1 MDALTR
7 LSIKRPLTML
17 MFIVT
22 MVIMGYKGY
31 TYLKLERFPNIDIP
45 VVSISVTYTGASP
58 EDIEDKVVK
67 PIEDAVAGISGID
80 EMTSTSTE
88 GLGSV
93 QIQFVQGTNN
103 SQAAIDVERRVSSV
117 KLPDD
122 ADKPTVTKADTGS
135 MPIMVLTLNGP
146 QGQDALYDLADN
158 ELKTRLQAVPGV
170 ASVSVSGGRD
180 REIQIESDPAKLAA
194 YSLSLS
200 EVQQAV
206 ANNNVTSP
214 AGSMDQGRMKKSLRA
229 VGEFTGLDEMKNVVV
244 KSDSDNGGQ
253 VYLQNVATVQEGFS
267 DRSVIYRYNGLDT
280 VSVSV
285 TKTSDGNTVE
295 VAENVRQVLDDFK
308 KELPTGA
315 DLSIVS
321 DNSTFV
327 RESVLAVEEDLVL
340 AILITGL
347 IMLIFLHTIRSTF
360 IVLMAIPTSLIT
372 TFLVMWILGFSLNQL
387 TLLAM
392 TLVIGILV
400 DDSIVVLE
408 NIERHLKMKKPSK
421 QAALDGR
428 AEIGFAALAITL
440 VDVVVYLPVA
450 FVSGMMGQLFYPYA
464 ITIVTSTLLSLF
476 VAFTLTPMLAAYW
489 LKDEI
494 TPERP
499 SRGLTRVVGMLLKPV
514 DWLWQGF
521 LWLWESG
528 FGLLTRSYAATLR
541 LCLRNVFTQIAV
553 VIIAIGAL
561 GGGIFMVTSGMVR
574 TEFMPQEDDGAATI
588 AITMPAG
595 TNLAATDQAARQA
608 EQIVLSLVPEA
619 ATIRT
624 QVGSGGGGMFGGGSS
639 SNTAQIDLKLIDKA
653 NRLRTTTDIAA
664 ALRPALAEI
673 PEAQTSVTLASSMG
687 GGGGANKA
695 IQVRLSGPDQNTL
708 IDLADQVEAVIKTVP
723 GTADIENN
731 DAARS
736 PETKFVVD
744 RQQAVDLGLSPAQ
757 VASTLRTAVSGSTI
771 GTFNP
776 PDGSNEIDITLR
788 MPESIRQDQTQLLQ
802 VPVAYRQ
809 GQQITLGQVTQTLD
823 DQAPAK
829 ITRANRQRI
838 LTVGSGVAAGYGSG
852 DVTNAIEAAIN
863 EKISFPAGYSFEFS
877 GMSGRQRESFS
888 QLFSAMALSAILIY
902 ILLVALYQS
911 FLQPLAI
918 MLSLP
923 VTVVGAFGGLWLTN
937 NSLSIFSLLGMILLM
952 GIVTKNAILIVD
964 FTNQLREEGMPTKKA
979 LVEAGRLRLRPVLMT
994 TGALVFSLLPVLLGT
1009 GAGAESRTPIAAAVV
1024 GGNITSTLLTLILV
1038 PVVYNFFD
1046 WGSGMMKRVAGFI
1059 LGTGS
1064 DTPGIIT
1071 PPPAPQPG
1079 MAISFNP
1086 PAEQAGAELV

>member
-7 LSIKRPLTML
+7 ISIKRPLTML
-17 MFIVT
+17 MLIVT
-22 MVIMGYKGY
+22 MVIMGYQGY
-31 TYLKLERFPNIDIP
+31 TYLKLERFPNIDVP
-45 VVSISVTYTGASP
+45 MVSISVTYPGASP

-80 EMTSTSTE
+80 ELTSTSTE
-88 GLGSV
+88 GVGIV
-93 QIQFVQGTNN
+93 QLSFVQGTDNG
-103 SQAAIDVERRVSSV
+103 QAAIDVERRVSSV

-122 ADKPTVTKADTGS
+122 AEKPTVTKADTGS

-146 QGQDALYDLADN
+146 QGQDALYELAEN
-158 ELKTRLQAVPGV
+158 QLKTRLQAVPGV

-180 REIQIESDPAKLAA
+180 SEIQIEADPAKLAA
-194 YSLSLS
+194 YSLSLD

-206 ANNNVTSP
+206 ANNNITTP
-214 AGSMDQGRMKKSLRA
+214 AGSMDQGRMKKSLKT
-229 VGEFTGLDEMKNVVV
+229 VGEFTTLGEIENVVV
-244 KSDSDNGGQ
+244 KSDQDNGGQ
-253 VYLQNVATVQEGFS
+253 VYLQDVATVQEGYS
-267 DRSVIYRYNGLDT
+267 DRSEIFRYNGLDT
-280 VSVSV
+280 VKISV

-295 VAENVRQVLDDFK
+295 VAENVRQVVDEFK
-308 KELPTGA
+308 NELPTGA
-315 DLSIVS
+315 DLSIVT

-327 RESVLAVEEDLVL
+327 RDSVLAVEEDLML

-360 IVLMAIPTSLIT
+360 IVLLAIPTSLIT

-408 NIERHLKMKKPSK
+408 NIERHLKMKKPAK

-464 ITIVTSTLLSLF
+464 ITIVVSTLLSLF

-489 LKDEI
+489 LKDDT
-494 TPERP
+494 TPEKRA
-499 SRGLTRVVGMLLKPV
+499 RGLVKVFAIVLKPV
-514 DWLWQGF
+514 EWLWHGF
-521 LWLWESG
+521 LRLWEAG
-528 FGLLTRSYAATLR
+528 FGLLTRMYAATLR
-541 LCLRNVFTQIAV
+541 FFLRNVFTQILV
-553 VIIAIGAL
+553 VLIAFGAL
-561 GGGIFMVTSGMVR
+561 AGGIYMVTSGMVR
-574 TEFMPQEDDGAATI
+574 TEFMPQEDDGAVTI
-588 AITMPAG
+588 GITMPAG
-595 TNLAATDQAARQA
+595 TNLDATDQAARQA
-608 EQIVLSLVPEA
+608 ERIVLNLVPEA

-624 QVGSGGGGMFGGGSS
+624 QVGSAGGGFLSGGSN
-639 SNTAQIDLKLIDKA
+639 SNTAQIDVKLIDKA
-653 NRLRTTTDIAA
+653 DRERTTTGIAA
-664 ALRPALAEI
+664 VLRPALAEI
-673 PEAQTSVTLASSMG
+673 PEAQTSVTLASSFG
-687 GGGGANKA
+687 GGTNKA
-695 IQVRLSGPDQNTL
+695 IQVRLSGPNQDTL
-708 IDLADQVEAVIKTVP
+708 IDLADQVEAVMETVS
-723 GTADIENN
+723 GTADVENN

-736 PETKFVVD
+736 PETKFVVN

-757 VASTLRTAVSGSTI
+757 AASTLRTAVSGSTI

-776 PDGSNEIDITLR
+776 PDGSSEVDITLR
-788 MPESIRQDQTQLLQ
+788 MPASVRQDQNRLLQ
-802 VPVAYRQ
+802 VPVIYHQ
-809 GQQITLGQVTQTLD
+809 GQQITLGQVVDTQD

-829 ITRANRQRI
+829 ITRTNRQRV
-838 LTVGSGVAAGYGSG
+838 LTVGANVAAGYGSG
-852 DVTNAIEAAIN
+852 DVTDAIEAAIN
-863 EKISFPAGYSFEFS
+863 EQVSFPTGYGFEFA
-877 GMSGRQRESFS
+877 GMSGNQRDSFN
-888 QLFSAMALSAILIY
+888 QLFSAMLLSVILIY

-923 VTVVGAFGGLWLTN
+923 VTIVGAFGGLWLTN
-937 NSLSIFSLLGMILLM
+937 NSLNIFSILGLILLM

-964 FTNQLREEGMPTKKA
+964 FTNQLREEQGYDTKRA

-994 TGALVFSLLPVLLGT
+994 TGALVFALLPVLLGT
-1009 GAGAESRTPIAAAVV
+1009 GAGAESRAPIAAVVV
-1024 GGNITSTLLTLILV
+1024 GGNITSTLLTLILI

-1046 WGSGMMKRVAGFI
+1046 WGGGLMKRITGFV

-1064 DTPGIIT
+1064 DTPGVISQ
-1071 PPPAPQPG
+1071 PPAPQ
-1079 MAISFNP
+1079 
-1086 PAEQAGAELV
+1086 AGAAIALNPSAAQSGVESA